1 MCEPGR
7 ILLLASA
14 LILCPCLLATA
25 DVVNRPRRSY
35 GLGDLQAIALSPD
48 GSRLAS
54 AGQSGAFLWDLS
66 DGQVRHRLENHG
78 VPVTAIAFSPDSE
91 LLLTG
96 GRDGTVRMWTVDDG
110 RELQSF
116 KAHQREVSSLAWA
129 PDGSMWVSASH
140 DNYARVWSHPDG
152 ELVQS
157 VMRPGE
163 FYNAA
168 IFTQDAAQLIT
179 ADTTFTNNVVLWD
192 LATGA
197 SIRVFG
203 EHNGPV
209 RKLVLLPDN
218 RLATG
223 GDDANV
229 RIWGVET
236 GVRER
241 TLEGLPLIINGLVQG
256 AMPDTLIA
264 ASLDGQVLG
273 WDLTTGAVIHSLQ
286 TDSVAGLAG
295 APGLALIHIATA
307 QNEVHV
313 WDPGNG
319 SILRTLRGHST
330 SATSSVAFSPDQRFV
345 LSGGNEKSTRL
356 WNRAT
361 GELIRTFDG
370 QAAGTAT
377 AAFSPDGSRVLTTI
391 GFPHKAARIW
401 RTETGELEREF
412 LGHTDWLTAGAF
424 SRDGTRIVTGG
435 DDRTARLWDVETGA
449 LLRTFTGHLSGIRSV
464 AISPD
469 GTLVAGGGTSFDPSV
484 RLWNAASGQSTCQ
497 LEANAGTVTAL
508 SFSPAGS
515 ELLVAWEDGLIRLF
529 AIDSGDIV
537 REIIVP
543 SAFLNAAVLSPDGNH
558 ILTGESFPFFAAR
571 LWETAT
577 GSLQRTFLGH
587 TWSVN
592 AVAFSS
598 NGQWLLTGGDNIRLW
613 DIRDLLTGLIV
624 IRSGTDLEITWG
636 LGTLE
641 QAHTIHGP
649 WEPAPEASSPWLLP
663 AEGTARFYRVL
674 VPEKEEADDGVR

>member
-1 MCEPGR
+1 
-7 ILLLASA
+7 
-14 LILCPCLLATA
+14 
-25 DVVNRPRRSY
+25 VVNRPRRSY

-48 GSRLAS
+48 GSWLAS

-66 DGQVRHRLENHG
+66 VGEVRHRLENHG

-96 GRDGTVRMWTVDDG
+96 GRDGTVRLWTVDDG
-110 RELQSF
+110 REQQSF
-116 KAHQREVSSLAWA
+116 NAHQHEVSSLAWA
-129 PDGSMWVSASH
+129 SDGSMWVSASH
-140 DNYARVWSHPDG
+140 DNYARVWSHPEG

-163 FYNAA
+163 FFNAA
-168 IFTQDAAQLIT
+168 IFTQDGKHLIT
-179 ADTTFTNNVVLWD
+179 DDTTFTNNVALWE
-192 LATGA
+192 LATGEP
-197 SIRVFG
+197 IRWFG
-203 EHNGPV
+203 EQGGPV

-223 GDDANV
+223 GDDAQV
-229 RIWGVET
+229 RIWNVET
-236 GVRER
+236 GVREQ
-241 TLEGLPLIINGLVQG
+241 TLEGLTLIINGLAQG
-256 AMPDTLIA
+256 PSPDTLIA

-273 WDLTTGAVIHSLQ
+273 WNLTTGAVIHSLQ
-286 TDSVAGLAG
+286 TDSVVGLAT
-295 APGLALIHIATA
+295 APGLALVLIATA
-307 QNEVHV
+307 QNEIQL
-313 WDPGNG
+313 WDPGDG
-319 SILRTLRGHST
+319 SIVRTLRGHST

-356 WNRAT
+356 WDRVT

-377 AAFSPDGSRVLTTI
+377 AAFSPDGTRVLTTI
-391 GFPHKAARIW
+391 GYPHKAARIW

-412 LGHTDWLTAGAF
+412 LGHTDWLMAAVF
-424 SRDGTRIVTGG
+424 STDGTQIVTGAG
-435 DDRTARLWDVETGA
+435 DRTVRLWDVETGA

-469 GTLVAGGGTSFDPSV
+469 ETLVAGGATSFDPSV
-484 RLWNAASGQSTCQ
+484 RLWNAASGQLTRRF
-497 LEANAGTVTAL
+497 EANAGAVTAL
-508 SFSPAGS
+508 AFSPAGS

-529 AIDSGDIV
+529 AIDSGDTV
-537 REIIVP
+537 QEIIVP
-543 SAFLNAAVLSPDGNH
+543 AAFLNAAVFSPDGNH
-558 ILTGESFPFFAAR
+558 ILTGETFPLFTAR

-577 GSLQRTFLGH
+577 GNLRRTFLGH

-598 NGQWLLTGGDNIRLW
+598 NGQWLLTGGDNVRLW
-613 DIRDLLTGLIV
+613 DIRDLLAGLIV
-624 IRSGTDLEITWG
+624 KRNGTDLEITWG

-641 QAHTIHGP
+641 QAETIHGP
-649 WEPAPEASSPWLLP
+649 WESVPETTSPWLLP

-674 VPEKEEADDGVR
+674 VSELEGETMGERTDRLQRKSEE